1 VKVRVVAATNRDLD
15 DEVRAGRFRE
25 DLLFR
30 LKGTTLIVPPLRDR
44 PLDIPLLAQDL
55 LDAARTELNLPLLAI
70 AESTMFCILRHSWP
84 GNVRELKHAM
94 QNIALVRDTGVVTVA
109 DLPDSV
115 FAGANELPPKLAPP
129 VGASQFP
136 PDFSR
141 SLEQEL
147 DELKRMRMFQAL
159 QATHG
164 VVSRA
169 AKLLSIPRRTF
180 FAWMKKYGLER
191 VDA

>member
-1 VKVRVVAATNRDLD
+1 MCPSAWDLH
-15 DEVRAGRFRE
+15 
-25 DLLFR
+25 
-30 LKGTTLIVPPLRDR
+30 

-55 LDAARTELNLPLLAI
+55 LDAARAELSRPLLAI
-70 AESTMFCILRHSWP
+70 AESTMFGILRHSWP

-94 QNIALVRDTGVVTVA
+94 QYIAVVRDSGVVSVD

-115 FAGANELPPKLAPP
+115 LAGANELPSKIAPP

-141 SLEQEL
+141 TLEQEI

-159 QATHG
+159 QATNG
-164 VVSRA
+164 VVARA